1 MLQFI
6 QLSYVSDLQKLKG
19 KESKMKMKI
28 NIDLAV
34 LPSHNR
40 GENLGSLMNSH
51 RR

>member
-1 MLQFI
+1 
-6 QLSYVSDLQKLKG
+6 
-19 KESKMKMKI
+19 MKMKI
-28 NIDLAV
+28 NIDLAIDLAI